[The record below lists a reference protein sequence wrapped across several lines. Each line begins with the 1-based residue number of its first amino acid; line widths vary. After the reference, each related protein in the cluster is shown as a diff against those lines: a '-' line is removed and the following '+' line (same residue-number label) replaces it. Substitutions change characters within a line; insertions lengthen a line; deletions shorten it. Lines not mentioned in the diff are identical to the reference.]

1 MTENELSSIII
12 GAAIEVH
19 TSLGPGLL
27 ESAYEACLFY
37 ELQQIGLNVRR
48 QVELPVI
55 YKNVEIKVGYRL
67 DIIVEDKIIVEL
79 KSVSALHDIHT
90 AQMLTYLKLTNIGL
104 GLIINFNETRIKYG
118 LKRIVNNL

>member
-12 GAAIEVH
+12 GAAMEVH